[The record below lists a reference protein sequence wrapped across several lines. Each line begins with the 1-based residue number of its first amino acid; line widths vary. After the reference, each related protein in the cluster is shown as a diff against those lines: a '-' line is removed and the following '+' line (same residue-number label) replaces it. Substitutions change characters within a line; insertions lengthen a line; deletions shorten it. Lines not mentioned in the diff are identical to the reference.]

1 MNTVF
6 SPITFTTFLSLAL
19 HAALLGVVLPA
30 QEIVQAA
37 GQGINIELVRST
49 HVSDQH
55 ETERAARKAVSPS
68 RQQPSNEAQ
77 KPDSVIANNKKRVT
91 APLPETLAQ
100 TTVPVSAVESSDD
113 DTGREVIRRSTNAST
128 QAVSI
133 IELLHTKI
141 SEHKQYPY
149 LAKRQRRE
157 GIARVE
163 FVLHPDGSIDDT
175 RLVLSSRTRMLDKA
189 ALEAVRGIE
198 PFIPAKD
205 YLHQPE
211 AFQVDVVFNMI

>member
-1 MNTVF
+1 V
-6 SPITFTTFLSLAL
+6 S
-19 HAALLGVVLPA
+19 
-30 QEIVQAA
+30 
-37 GQGINIELVRST
+37 ST

-77 KPDSVIANNKKRVT
+77 QRDSVIANKTKRVT
-91 APLPETLAQ
+91 APLPGTLAQ
-100 TTVPVSAVESSDD
+100 KAVPVSAVESRDD
-113 DTGREVIRRSTNAST
+113 DTGREVMNRSTDAST

-149 LAKRQRRE
+149 MAKRQRRE
-157 GIARVE
+157 GVARVA
-163 FVLHPDGSIDDT
+163 FVLHPDGSINDA
-175 RLVLSSRTRMLDKA
+175 RLVHSSRTRTLDKA
-189 ALEAVRGIE
+189 ALEAVQGIE